1 MAEIGNTKLDSG
13 WLAARSTE
21 VELTG
26 VQLTTTHPPSSAPNS
41 PWMEAVV
48 PGSVLA
54 TLVKNKVVSDPFY
67 GLENESIIDIA
78 DSGRE
83 YYTFWFFATFKCK
96 LSRNQHV
103 DLNFRAINYSAEV
116 YLNGHKK
123 VLPKGMF
130 RRHSLDVTDIL
141 HPDGEN
147 LLAVLVH
154 PPDHPGRI
162 PPEGGQGGDHEIGKD
177 VAAQYVEGWDWMIP
191 IRDRNTGIWDEVSIS
206 VTGPVKIVDPHLVSS
221 FFDDYK
227 RVYLHTTTGLVN
239 RSAWVADCSLN
250 IQVTMELEGSIFLVE
265 HLQTEHVSIPPGA
278 SVEYTIPKLFFYKPN
293 LWWPNGMGKQSLYNV
308 GISIDVKGFGVSDLW
323 SHHFGFRKIESHI
336 DSATGGRLFKVN
348 GQPVF
353 IRGGNWILSDGLLR
367 LSKKRYKTD
376 IKFHADMN
384 FNMIRCWGGGL
395 AERPEF
401 YHYCDI
407 YGLLLKLTDVLFC
420 YRNAEATVKQ
430 QTYTPVVLKS
440 PRVEIAPITQGAPER
455 MLLAVPKVEPAKSW
469 KDALLFPITQG
480 APEQKLLVVLKVTG
494 VTKKVTLLQKVGSL
508 KKITEDYV
516 KASKQYAT
524 VRATARTKSFLIQA
538 NEANQFA
545 ITTFVAAST
554 GATKNVVAQLLK
566 KKKASAENMAII
578 RAIGRRVMTQTPVDG
593 KKAPVVEKTV
603 SAYELIVL
611 FRAQNRSN
619 QISVNSQ
626 EPKEHSLARQGSN
639 KEHPLA
645 RQNKE
650 HSLARQGSNKE
661 HLLAQRDLNQHQ
673 LIRSKNVGIVHE
685 EFAETQTV
693 PSIPLWARLDMS
705 SAPVSKRQRRRRNKA
720 LKKLELRT
728 VATNLQE
735 DGEVTDDDDHPAAGP
750 VNTVQISEE
759 IKEVEVNEKAVAEVC
774 QTYLT
779 YRWKLRNPQD
789 PQTSE
794 VSQVLLEEEQVWQE
808 FWITGDCDGRGV
820 PISNPDG
827 PLDHDLFLLC
837 AKDTVKLLRNHP
849 SLALWVGGNEQVPP
863 EDINTALKNELKLHP
878 LFENSTENSNSK
890 EDRSEVLKDPSQ
902 YLDGTRIYI
911 QGSMWDGFANGKGDF
926 TDGPYEIQYPESF
939 FKDDFYEYGFNP
951 EVGSVGMPVAATIR
965 ATMPPEG
972 WQIPLFNKLPDGY
985 VQEVPNPIWEYH
997 KYIPYSKPSVVH
1009 DQILLYG
1016 TPKDLDDFCL
1026 KAQLVNYVQYRALLE
1041 GWTSRMWS
1049 KYTGVLIWKNQNPWT
1064 GLRGQFYDHLH
1075 DQTAGFYGCRSAA
1088 EPIHVQLNLATYFVE
1103 VVNTTSEELS
1113 DVAIEV
1119 SVWDL
1124 EGTCPYYKVSE
1135 KLSVPSK
1142 RTVPIFEMKY
1152 PKSKNPKPVYFLLL
1166 KLYNISDYGI
1176 LSRNFYWLYP
1186 PGGDYKL
1193 LEPYKTKK
1201 LPLKIESHAFIGGS
1215 TYEIQMHVQNTSKKP
1230 DSKNL
1235 LYKNSFIERN
1245 DDSDFD
1251 MSSLEPMHS
1260 RIEEKQEGGLI
1271 QRIFNHFSSETNGL
1285 RVTEINGSEVGV
1297 AFFLH
1302 FSVHAS
1308 KTDHKEGEDTR
1319 ILPVHYSHNYF
1330 SLVPGEE
1337 MSVNLSFEVPPGVT
1351 PRVTLHGWN
1360 YHAGH
1365 TVY

>member
-83 YYTFWFFATFKCK
+83 YYTFWFFTTFKCK

-250 IQVTMELEGSIFLVE
+250 IQVTTELEGSIFLVE

-278 SVEYTIPKLFFYKPN
+278 SVEYTIPELFFYKPN

-407 YGLLLKLTDVLFC
+407 YGLL
-420 YRNAEATVKQ
+420 
-430 QTYTPVVLKS
+430 
-440 PRVEIAPITQGAPER
+440 
-455 MLLAVPKVEPAKSW
+455 
-469 KDALLFPITQG
+469 
-480 APEQKLLVVLKVTG
+480 
-494 VTKKVTLLQKVGSL
+494 
-508 KKITEDYV
+508 
-516 KASKQYAT
+516 
-524 VRATARTKSFLIQA
+524 
-538 NEANQFA
+538 
-545 ITTFVAAST
+545 
-554 GATKNVVAQLLK
+554 
-566 KKKASAENMAII
+566 
-578 RAIGRRVMTQTPVDG
+578 
-593 KKAPVVEKTV
+593 
-603 SAYELIVL
+603 
-611 FRAQNRSN
+611 
-619 QISVNSQ
+619 
-626 EPKEHSLARQGSN
+626 
-639 KEHPLA
+639 
-645 RQNKE
+645 
-650 HSLARQGSNKE
+650 
-661 HLLAQRDLNQHQ
+661 
-673 LIRSKNVGIVHE
+673 
-685 EFAETQTV
+685 
-693 PSIPLWARLDMS
+693 
-705 SAPVSKRQRRRRNKA
+705 
-720 LKKLELRT
+720 
-728 VATNLQE
+728 
-735 DGEVTDDDDHPAAGP
+735 
-750 VNTVQISEE
+750 
-759 IKEVEVNEKAVAEVC
+759 
-774 QTYLT
+774 
-779 YRWKLRNPQD
+779 
-789 PQTSE
+789 
-794 VSQVLLEEEQVWQE
+794 VWQE

-1271 QRIFNHFSSETNGL
+1271 GRIFNHFSSETNGL

>member
-26 VQLTTTHPPSSAPNS
+26 VQLTSTHPPSSAPNS

-48 PGSVLA
+48 PGTVLA

-83 YYTFWFFATFKCK
+83 YYTFWFFTTFKCK

-130 RRHSLDVTDIL
+130 RRHSVDVTDIL

-250 IQVTMELEGSIFLVE
+250 IQVTTELEGSIFLVE

-278 SVEYTIPKLFFYKPN
+278 SVEYTIPELFFYKPN

-407 YGLLLKLTDVLFC
+407 YGLL
-420 YRNAEATVKQ
+420 
-430 QTYTPVVLKS
+430 
-440 PRVEIAPITQGAPER
+440 
-455 MLLAVPKVEPAKSW
+455 
-469 KDALLFPITQG
+469 
-480 APEQKLLVVLKVTG
+480 
-494 VTKKVTLLQKVGSL
+494 
-508 KKITEDYV
+508 
-516 KASKQYAT
+516 
-524 VRATARTKSFLIQA
+524 
-538 NEANQFA
+538 
-545 ITTFVAAST
+545 
-554 GATKNVVAQLLK
+554 
-566 KKKASAENMAII
+566 
-578 RAIGRRVMTQTPVDG
+578 
-593 KKAPVVEKTV
+593 
-603 SAYELIVL
+603 
-611 FRAQNRSN
+611 
-619 QISVNSQ
+619 
-626 EPKEHSLARQGSN
+626 
-639 KEHPLA
+639 
-645 RQNKE
+645 
-650 HSLARQGSNKE
+650 
-661 HLLAQRDLNQHQ
+661 
-673 LIRSKNVGIVHE
+673 
-685 EFAETQTV
+685 
-693 PSIPLWARLDMS
+693 
-705 SAPVSKRQRRRRNKA
+705 
-720 LKKLELRT
+720 
-728 VATNLQE
+728 
-735 DGEVTDDDDHPAAGP
+735 
-750 VNTVQISEE
+750 
-759 IKEVEVNEKAVAEVC
+759 
-774 QTYLT
+774 
-779 YRWKLRNPQD
+779 
-789 PQTSE
+789 
-794 VSQVLLEEEQVWQE
+794 VWQE

-911 QGSMWDGFANGKGDF
+911 QGSLWDGFANGKGDF

-939 FKDDFYEYGFNP
+939 FKDDFYEHGFNP

-1271 QRIFNHFSSETNGL
+1271 GRIFNHFSSETNGL